1 MVPTIVLTGRKLRL
15 RILDSH
21 LSQRSLEV
29 KCNAKIGTQYTR
41 ISCTCIPFSS
51 SNVGPDPDSDGSG
64 SGFGT
69 GSRWRKKSTC
79 QCGSTDPEKVLFGST
94 KTLPLY
100 MQYQNVRTHP
110 AYSSFFYLTYL
121 ALLFA
126 SVYILLNITLLCQ
139 TFSTADSRLFKS
151 GKTPRCMLAT
161 PQSRNSMVLA
171 KLRSRNI
178 YPILNNLAMVIA
190 CILFRKT
197 DSADSF
203 HVSAFF

>member
-1 MVPTIVLTGRKLRL
+1 MFPIVVLTGRKLRL

-41 ISCTCIPFSS
+41 ISCTCIPLSS
-51 SNVGPDPDSDGSG
+51 SNVDPDLDSNPDPDVE
-64 SGFGT
+64 
-69 GSRWRKKSTC
+69 KKSTC
-79 QCGSTDPEKVLFGST
+79 QFGSTDPEKVLLGST

-110 AYSSFFYLTYL
+110 AYSFFFNLSYLLGFAFCKCAYFVECYL
-121 ALLFA
+121 LWRKL
-126 SVYILLNITLLCQ
+126 
-139 TFSTADSRLFKS
+139 STADSRLFKR

-178 YPILNNLAMVIA
+178 YPILNNLAMVSVHMY
-190 CILFRKT
+190 F
-197 DSADSF
+197 
-203 HVSAFF
+203 VSQN